1 MSLKSTI
8 AQISEAGFG
17 YIKVEL
23 EAQLGRPYGDSDDG
37 EYVTCSSCD
46 GEGHHHCDTCD
57 GEGYNEVELTRPDG
71 SASEVT
77 EEVTC
82 DDCYGDG
89 HLDCDECE
97 GSGEVYEEYSS
108 DDGEYGSVQK
118 CQDFIENS
126 LSEEAKKAI
135 IYGKFYNDGSVD
147 SEYTF
152 TIKLE
157 DIKVLPEIINSFNL
171 LAEQV
176 GNGMDVDGAGMHVAV
191 LPHESNGTYP
201 VTRSFALDP
210 AKLANFQTEVT
221 KLLPALFL
229 AATSGNFTRAL
240 GYRNPKIEGDK
251 YSAIHIVSGRCLE
264 YRLFE
269 TCYQRPDAI
278 FEYLETIART
288 LEYYKDPSK
297 KVVSQGK
304 EYVFYDRE
312 GIKGFTSTPDQVRI
326 IKKQLKMVLGKN
338 TTLKKF
344 QEAREIDLSVQSRN
358 KDFSKKLT
366 RAKKMY
372 KEALANYEH
381 RVNTPLTPN
390 EENRIREYE
399 SYGYWDGE
407 TRTQEDKIAYVRNL
421 TKPGTEEQF
430 INRNVLSMRM
440 ASAISV

>member
-1 MSLKSTI
+1 MSLKSTVQ
-8 AQISEAGFG
+8 AISEAGFG

-37 EYVTCSSCD
+37 EYVTCGECD
-46 GEGHHHCDTCD
+46 GEGNHSCNTCD
-57 GEGYNEVELTRPDG
+57 GEGYNEVALTRPDG
-71 SASEVT
+71 SESTMT
-77 EEVTC
+77 EEVSC

-89 HLDCDECE
+89 HLDCDECD

-108 DDGEYGSVQK
+108 DDGEYGSVSV
-118 CQDFIENS
+118 CQDFIEKNI
-126 LSEEAKKAI
+126 SEEAKKAI

-191 LPHESNGTYP
+191 LPHESNGVYP
-201 VTRSFALDP
+201 VTRNFSLDP
-210 AKLANFQTEVT
+210 VKLQNFQTEVT

-269 TCYQRPDAI
+269 TCYQRPEAI

-297 KVVSQGK
+297 KVATMGK

-344 QEAREIDLSVQSRN
+344 QEARQIDLSVQSRN
-358 KDFSKKLT
+358 KDFAKKLA

-372 KEALANYEH
+372 KEAVANYEH
-381 RVNTPLTPN
+381 RLSVPLT
-390 EENRIREYE
+390 EYE
-399 SYGYWDGE
+399 QERMVEHERYGYFDS
-407 TRTQEDKIAYVRNL
+407 RQQSKEDKIAYIRGL

-430 INRNVLSMRM
+430 VNRNVLSMRM
-440 ASAISV
+440 ATSVAV